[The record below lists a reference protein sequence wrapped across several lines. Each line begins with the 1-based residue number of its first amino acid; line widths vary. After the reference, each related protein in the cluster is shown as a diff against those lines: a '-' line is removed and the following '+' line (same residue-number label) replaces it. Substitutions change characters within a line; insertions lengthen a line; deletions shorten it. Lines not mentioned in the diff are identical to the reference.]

1 MSNYAET
8 YRQRLVF
15 YNTSTKQLAV
25 KMLVTSELG
34 LKIKE
39 SRITFSRRKFEEF
52 KINWKL
58 GLQVAINVKR
68 CSRKLL

>member
-8 YRQRLVF
+8 YRQMSVF

-58 GLQVAINVKR
+58 GLQVSINVKR